1 MSPSGP
7 VIAGVPVVFLLFAA
21 TLAGVLIA
29 HGRAW
34 AVGLAGLTVIA
45 FVRVVFSPFDAAA
58 HVAHEWPKLANL
70 FGLLVGFAVLADH
83 FDSSRAG
90 SRATCT
96 SATWSRSWRRRTRAA
111 RAASSATRRRR

>member
-1 MSPSGP
+1 MSTSGP

-21 TLAGVLIA
+21 TLGGVLIA

-34 AVGLAGLTVIA
+34 MIGLAGLAVIA
-45 FVRVVFSPFDAAA
+45 FVRVAFSRFDAGA
-58 HVAHEWPKLANL
+58 HAAHEWPKLANL

-90 SRATCT
+90 ERLPRILPRGFAGCFGLLLFIWLLSGLLD
-96 SATWSRSWRRRTRAA
+96 
-111 RAASSATRRRR
+111 